1 MERLREI
8 RRARQE
14 AGGAKHRRWYTCAS
28 ADLYVWE
35 SASESASESALESAL
50 EAFEFCYAKPR
61 AERSLTWSADQGF
74 RHFRI
79 DDGEP
84 SPLVNS
90 TPVAVASEAVDWAAV
105 ALTLE
110 RFGANIEPRL
120 YRQILKMILKG
131 DSEFHR

>member
-35 SASESASESALESAL
+35 SESALESVL

-120 YRQILKMILKG
+120 YRQILKIILRG
-131 DSEFHR
+131 DSEFHC

>member
-14 AGGAKHRRWYTCAS
+14 AGGAKRRRWYTCAS

-35 SASESASESALESAL
+35 SASESASVSALK
-50 EAFEFCYAKPR
+50 AFEFCYAKPR

-90 TPVAVASEAVDWAAV
+90 TPVAVASETVDWAAV

-120 YRQILKMILKG
+120 YRQILKIILRG
-131 DSEFHR
+131 DSEFHC

>member
-8 RRARQE
+8 RQARQE
-14 AGGAKHRRWYTCAS
+14 AGGAKRRRWYTCAS

-35 SASESASESALESAL
+35 SASESAL

-90 TPVAVASEAVDWAAV
+90 TPVAVASEAVDWNGV

-110 RFGANIEPRL
+110 RVGANVEPRI
-120 YRQILKMILKG
+120 YRHFLKMILKG

>member
-14 AGGAKHRRWYTCAS
+14 AGGAKRRRWYTCAS

-35 SASESASESALESAL
+35 SASESAL

-90 TPVAVASEAVDWAAV
+90 TPVAVASEAVDWNGV

-110 RFGANIEPRL
+110 RVGANVEPRI
-120 YRQILKMILKG
+120 YSHILKMILKG